1 MEFAFAVHLSPKILN
16 MITYLR
22 TGLLTALQSFPKDA
36 RHYQISFLLI
46 FLFTGIFSLKWR
58 IEPTQIFVTFL
69 VALSVQ
75 SFGIFFLKLP
85 ISSLKSAFISSLSL
99 CLLFRCDQYSI
110 IGLAAFISIA
120 SKFIF
125 RAQDKHFFNPANI
138 GICATMLLT
147 GQGLISPGQWGSDG
161 LWLFVVGIL
170 GFLVVTQANR
180 LELAISFLV
189 GYGGAQIIRMYF
201 YQGWPADALTHLFTN
216 GALLLFTFFM
226 ITDPASTPKHK
237 TVRIIWALAVGLLA
251 IYLQAYQWVNGSPL
265 WALFLLSPLT
275 PLLDYLFKG
284 EKFQWIK
291 PVPFSSPLIAKTR
304 DHHPTIL

>member
-1 MEFAFAVHLSPKILN
+1 MYTS
-16 MITYLR
+16 LR
-22 TGLLTALQSFPKDA
+22 TGLWAALQSFPKDA

-46 FLFTGIFSLKWR
+46 FLFTGIFSLKWP
-58 IEPTQIFVTFL
+58 IDPTQIFLTFFIAL
-69 VALSVQ
+69 VVQ
-75 SFGIFFLKLP
+75 TFGIFFLKLP

-99 CLLFRCDQYSI
+99 CLLFRCDQYI
-110 IGLAAFISIA
+110 IIALAAFITIA
-120 SKFIF
+120 SKFVF
-125 RAQDKHFFNPANI
+125 RAQGKHFFNPANI
-138 GICATMLLT
+138 GMCATILIT
-147 GQGLISPGQWGSDG
+147 GQGWISPGQWGSDG

-170 GFLVVTQANR
+170 GFLVVTKANR
-180 LELAISFLV
+180 MELAISFLV

-226 ITDPASTPKHK
+226 VTDPASTPTHK

-251 IYLQAYQWVNGSPL
+251 FYLQAYKWVNGSPI

-284 EKFQWIK
+284 EKFHWTKSDQ
-291 PVPFSSPLIAKTR
+291 SSTQLIAKTR
-304 DHHPTIL
+304 DYHPYIK

>member
-147 GQGLISPGQWGSDG
+147 GQGWISPGQWGSDG

-170 GFLVVTQANR
+170 GFLVVTQSNR
-180 LELAISFLV
+180 LELAIIFLV

-251 IYLQAYQWVNGSPL
+251 FYLQAYQWVNGSPL

-284 EKFQWIK
+284 EKVQWIK

>member
-46 FLFTGIFSLKWR
+46 FLFTGIFSLKWP

-99 CLLFRCDQYSI
+99 CLLFRCDQYII

-147 GQGLISPGQWGSDG
+147 GQGWISPGQWGSDG

-170 GFLVVTQANR
+170 GFLVVTKANR
-180 LELAISFLV
+180 LELAVSFLV

-251 IYLQAYQWVNGSPL
+251 FYLQAYQWVNGSPL